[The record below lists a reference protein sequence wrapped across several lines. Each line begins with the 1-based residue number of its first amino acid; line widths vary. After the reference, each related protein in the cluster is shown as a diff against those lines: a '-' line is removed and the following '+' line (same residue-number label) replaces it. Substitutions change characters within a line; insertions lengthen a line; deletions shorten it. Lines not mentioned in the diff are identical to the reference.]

1 MPTGIPITA
10 SDQQE
15 RDEIFSRVYKETGR
29 TAFSAVQAGCPKST
43 AGRQGKE
50 MRNRL
55 FPGHGRNAQADSNK
69 SSAPADQGLFYILDL
84 IPEADINRL
93 KFGFTSNVVNR
104 LKQHQTTAPTAKVI
118 RTWPCKRVWE
128 VAAMD
133 VIGRGESQVGHERSE
148 VFDVYSVE
156 EVIHRGDQFFSMM
169 PCLLNDSSS

>member
-1 MPTGIPITA
+1 MPTGTPITA
-10 SDQQE
+10 SEQEE
-15 RDEIFSRVYKETGR
+15 RDEIFSRVYRETGR

-55 FPGHGRNAQADSNK
+55 FPGHGRVMLKQGSEPGAAR
-69 SSAPADQGLFYILDL
+69 PHDQGLFYILDL

-93 KFGFTSNVVNR
+93 KFGFTSNVTNR
-104 LKQHQTTAPTAKVI
+104 LKQHQTTAP
-118 RTWPCKRVWE
+118 KRVWE